1 MEKNSFFHLG
11 LFPFCFLSDK
21 EEEEINI
28 EVAERDEDY
37 SGSYAGTLF
46 PIRCE
51 LDQAMALFWRIKK
64 IKLTAKLSDIR
75 ITETESSRTEVY
87 DIAEIKSG
95 SEFITTNI
103 ETEDPLESLRLRV
116 CGPPYQLDSE
126 FESTSGSIFTNLET
140 GEIIDRKKTET
151 EGISVEWFAASP
163 YEGRRGIS
171 KLNFGGNKE
180 NSRDYI
186 YMPYL
191 QFVFSRYNDFWTT
204 YFPHFDRTDPR
215 KGLRTYTR
223 TGDTKN
229 ISINIPELGSVNM
242 TFYQIITNRQRS
254 IDPPLSADSGGGD
267 ATFSNWDVE
276 LWEKAEE

>member
-46 PIRCE
+46 PIKCE

-64 IKLTAKLSDIR
+64 IKLTAKLSEII
-75 ITETESSRTEVY
+75 ITETEYGKSETY
-87 DIAEIKSG
+87 DVAEIKSG
-95 SEFITTNI
+95 SEFIIPNI

-116 CGPPYQLDSE
+116 CGPEYQLFSE
-126 FESTSGSIFTNLET
+126 FETKFGTISTDFET
-140 GEIIDRKKTET
+140 GETTDTVRTQTE
-151 EGISVEWFAASP
+151 EIRMEWFTTSP

-171 KLNFGGNKE
+171 KLKLGGSKE

-186 YMPYL
+186 YMP
-191 QFVFSRYNDFWTT
+191 FVRFTFARYEDFWTT
-204 YFPHFDRTDPR
+204 YFPHFDRTNPLN
-215 KGLRTYTR
+215 GLRSYTR

-229 ISINIPELGSVNM
+229 ISINIPELGSFNM
-242 TFYQIITNRQRS
+242 TIYQIITNRQQR
-254 IDPPLSADSGGGD
+254 IDPPESYDSGGGD